1 MYMKCIWVFEV
12 YVMGKG
18 GLYAVGT
25 FTHWSEGRRRGG
37 GREEF

>member
-1 MYMKCIWVFEV
+1 MNMKCIWVFEV

-25 FTHWSEGRRRGG
+25 FTHWREGRRRGHG
-37 GREEF
+37 EEF